1 MYHSQVASLNGIS
14 AASIGVFAW
23 VRGDG
28 TPGSC
33 PVTPYVVGDDVI
45 ITSTLAYT
53 SKASAVRRDPRVA
66 LLAGGQLAIGS
77 ATVFVDQSSR
87 WFDENIRSAEI
98 EKFPPTKSIL
108 SIPGHRCLFPW
119 YVGRIVIRFR
129 PETVES
135 VGGSD
140 RITATQLLDGRL
152 RIHPIS
158 FGDSDVPEVA
168 DLNDG
173 PVQLL
178 VHEEYKHMADV
189 RQLSIRGV
197 IDQGRFVEV
206 HRSGSMDPS
215 PTGTIAQ
222 ISQLRSLARLARRS
236 REVINSWGQHTTPAR
251 SEM

>member
-1 MYHSQVASLNGIS
+1 VASLDGIS

-33 PVTPYVVGDDVI
+33 PVTPYVLDDDVI

-53 SKASAVRRDPRVA
+53 AKASAVRRDPRVA

-77 ATVFVDQSSR
+77 ATVFVDRSPR

-98 EKFPPTKSIL
+98 KKFPPTKTIL
-108 SIPGHRCLFPW
+108 SIPGHRRFFPW

-129 PETVES
+129 PEAVES

-140 RITATQLLDGRL
+140 RITATQLVGGRL

-178 VHEEYKHMADV
+178 VHEEHNHMADV
-189 RQLSIRGV
+189 RQLSMRGV
-197 IDQGRFVEV
+197 MDHGRFVEV
-206 HRSGSMDPS
+206 RRSGSMDPS

-222 ISQLRSLARLARRS
+222 ISQLRSLARSARRS
-236 REVINSWGQHTTPAR
+236 RQIIDSWGQRNTPER